1 MFDAGYLEG
10 KRTSVFLLNWRSSS
24 RLFLA
29 DVTLVGLGATI
40 AEDTTVNKKKEI
52 MSLRI
57 LRTKIIKASNVR
69 SA

>member
-1 MFDAGYLEG
+1 MFDVGYLEG